1 MKGSYLSNLTW
12 LGLFFQFTAVRPGHL
27 PPADVQSRPWNQ
39 SIRPPRQT
47 IRSEI
52 RPPHP
57 DTTTDHRQTRSPN
70 RTIRSHQQP
79 QTRPSDQITP
89 PEHTIPSLTAELQ
102 ISTAQPIYWTGTGQV
117 HSLWV
122 GSRWVYRALEEP
134 CKAYFPHTFGLKLPD
149 FFRLSLIVVRL
160 VSGFPGLVRAS
171 PSLFHRMGSFAG
183 VRSAIRVRLLG
194 IGSAFWIRLR
204 F

>member
-70 RTIRSHQQP
+70 QTIRSHQHP
-79 QTRPSDQITP
+79 QTRPSDQITS
-89 PEHTIPSLTAELQ
+89 PEHTLPSLTAQLH
-102 ISTAQPIYWTGTGQV
+102 ISTAHPIYWNGTGQV

-122 GSRWVYRALEEP
+122 GSRGVYRALEEP
-134 CKAYFPHTFGLKLPD
+134 CKAHFHTRSAWSFRTFFGLT
-149 FFRLSLIVVRL
+149 
-160 VSGFPGLVRAS
+160 
-171 PSLFHRMGSFAG
+171 
-183 VRSAIRVRLLG
+183 
-194 IGSAFWIRLR
+194 
-204 F
+204 